1 MKASR
6 LVALTGM
13 ILLGFFLTTQV
24 VSADRSIRK
33 TNKKAVV
40 ITLDKPMLDFVIK
53 AYAEQIDASDI
64 VRVQKMLG
72 QIDHITVS
80 FCDTEACDY
89 IVKFKPLDEQG
100 LEAWMFSEGYLSTS
114 DEPEPTTIEAWM
126 LDTEYLE

>member
-1 MKASR
+1 MKAIR
-6 LVALTGM
+6 LVTLTGM

-100 LEAWMFSEGYLSTS
+100 LEAWMFSEGYLSS
-114 DEPEPTTIEAWM
+114 EDDLEPTTIEAWM